1 LKTVYRIPAFLSQCS
16 QSSSSKIKG
25 TTTTN
30 VFFVTIAATIG
41 IIDFPLPVGSATS
54 KSEFPL
60 IAYLMASYCLLDIQL
75 YPDEQRSF
83 LSAASAVVSLSAG
96 V

>member
-1 LKTVYRIPAFLSQCS
+1 MKTVYHIPAFLSRRS
-16 QSSSSKIKG
+16 QSSSSEIKE

-60 IAYLMASYCLLDIQL
+60 IAHLTTSYCPLDVQL
-75 YPDEQRSF
+75 HPDK
-83 LSAASAVVSLSAG
+83 
-96 V
+96 